1 MEINNMNGIKLV
13 LCLIATFIS
22 IAFGAK
28 YYSSTAA
35 LNTAG
40 AVQAKIDA
48 LSPVAGTS
56 LAVPKLDGTDW
67 ELKQCNS
74 KSAIKSALE
83 KDTEALA
90 GSVDGVKK
98 GSCCINAHHEACIL
112 LQAQIRSCA
121 HLGKGDDSVTTNS
134 TLCPQ

>member
-1 MEINNMNGIKLV
+1 MKGIKLV

-28 YYSSTAA
+28 YYASTSP

-40 AVQAKIDA
+40 SIQAKIDA

-56 LAVPKLDGTDW
+56 LAVPKIDGSDW
-67 ELKQCNS
+67 ELKQCSS
-74 KSAIKSALE
+74 KTDIKAALE
-83 KDTEALA
+83 KDTEALGNA
-90 GSVDGVKK
+90 ADGVKK

-112 LQAQIRSCA
+112 LQAQIRSCE
-121 HLGKGDDSVTTNS
+121 HLGKGDNSVTTNS

>member
-1 MEINNMNGIKLV
+1 MKGIKLV

-28 YYSSTAA
+28 YYASTSP

-40 AVQAKIDA
+40 SVASKISA

-56 LAVPKLDGTDW
+56 LAVPKIDGTNW
-67 ELKQCNS
+67 ELKQCSS
-74 KSAIKSALE
+74 KSDIKAALE
-83 KDTEALA
+83 KDTTIVGGVA
-90 GSVDGVKK
+90 DGVKK

-112 LQAQIRSCA
+112 LQAQIRTCEHS
-121 HLGKGDDSVTTNS
+121 GKGDNS
-134 TLCPQ
+134 TSTSASMCPQ

>member
-1 MEINNMNGIKLV
+1 MKGIKLV

-28 YYSSTAA
+28 YYSSTSP

-40 AVQAKIDA
+40 TVATQIAA

-56 LAVPKLDGTDW
+56 LAVPKVDGSGW
-67 ELKQCNS
+67 QLKQCSN
-74 KSAIKSALE
+74 KTEIKSALE
-83 KDTEALA
+83 KDTAALS
-90 GSVDGVKK
+90 GSVDGAKK

-112 LQAQIRSCA
+112 LQAQIRSCG

>member
-1 MEINNMNGIKLV
+1 MKGIKLV
-13 LCLIATFIS
+13 LCLIATYIS
-22 IAFGAK
+22 IALGAK
-28 YYSSTAA
+28 YYASTSP

-40 AVQAKIDA
+40 SVASKISA

-56 LAVPKLDGTDW
+56 LAVPKLDGTNW
-67 ELKQCNS
+67 ELKQCSS
-74 KSAIKSALE
+74 KSDIKAALE
-83 KDTEALA
+83 KDTENLS

-112 LQAQIRSCA
+112 LQAQIRTCEHS
-121 HLGKGDDSVTTNS
+121 GKGDNSVTTNS

>member
-1 MEINNMNGIKLV
+1 MKGIKLV

-28 YYSSTAA
+28 YYSSTTA

-40 AVQAKIDA
+40 SVASKISA
-48 LSPVAGTS
+48 LTPIVGTS

-67 ELKQCNS
+67 ELKQCSS
-74 KSAIKSALE
+74 KDDIKAALA
-83 KDTEALA
+83 KDTTTENGVA
-90 GSVDGVKK
+90 DGVKK

-112 LQAQIRSCA
+112 LHAQIRSCG